1 MLFSDRQIEHRRY
14 AGIGTEPGEEPLNSI
29 YFKNFMAM
37 AVIVLTSFLIVGVS
51 FVFILRYFVM
61 NDAREN
67 MVANAEQISRNAAAM
82 TDVDELEDWD
92 TRMSISMLSEA
103 TGNHIFLC
111 DKNGVVI
118 SCSDKSLGC
127 GHIGKQIPRTYI
139 TAINSNGQLEQL
151 TDLNG
156 FYDTVRVVVAE
167 PIDIDNTLAGY
178 VFVSKDSSVIVGA
191 YGTFMYVFVL
201 TITAVMSLAMV
212 LSLVFSKQMTKSL
225 DEMAV
230 AARKYSHG
238 DFSMRVST
246 TDRADEMG
254 ALTDSFNEMADSLE
268 KAERSRQEFIA
279 NVSHELKTPMTTIA
293 GFAEGLLDG
302 TIPKEDEN
310 KYLTIIADE
319 TRRLSRL
326 VREMLDMS
334 RMSDHVA
341 APENMK
347 DFNLNEAIIA
357 TLLNFETRAEDKKL
371 AVELHLPDDTLT
383 VRGNEDAIRRVIY
396 NLLDNAIKFAK
407 EGGTLGVSLWQQ
419 GEKAYVSISDEGET
433 IPPEDLPFIFDR
445 FHKSDRSRSLDRDGV
460 GLGLYL
466 VKSILNAHDEDIAV
480 TSKDGVTKFVFTMTL
495 TK

>member
-14 AGIGTEPGEEPLNSI
+14 AGIGTEPGEESLNSI

-139 TAINSNGQLEQL
+139 TAINNNGQLEQL

>member
-127 GHIGKQIPRTYI
+127 GHIGKQIPKTYI

-334 RMSDHVA
+334 RMSEHVA

-480 TSKDGVTKFVFTMTL
+480 TSKDGMTKFVFTMTL

>member
-156 FYDTVRVVVAE
+156 FYDSVRVVVAE

>member
-139 TAINSNGQLEQL
+139 AAINSNGQLEQL

>member
-14 AGIGTEPGEEPLNSI
+14 AGIGTEPREEPLNSI

-111 DKNGVVI
+111 DKDGVVI

>member
-111 DKNGVVI
+111 DKDVVVI

-139 TAINSNGQLEQL
+139 AAVNSNGQLEQL

-156 FYDTVRVVVAE
+156 FYDSVRVVVAE

-433 IPPEDLPFIFDR
+433 IPPEDWPFIFDR
-445 FHKSDRSRSLDRDGV
+445 FHKADRSRSLDRDGV

>member
-1 MLFSDRQIEHRRY
+1 M
-14 AGIGTEPGEEPLNSI
+14 NSI

-407 EGGTLGVSLWQQ
+407 EGGILGVSLWQQ

>member
-1 MLFSDRQIEHRRY
+1 M
-14 AGIGTEPGEEPLNSI
+14 NSI

-156 FYDTVRVVVAE
+156 FYDSVRVVVAE

>member
-1 MLFSDRQIEHRRY
+1 M
-14 AGIGTEPGEEPLNSI
+14 EPGEEPLNSI

-156 FYDTVRVVVAE
+156 FYDSVRVVVAE

>member
-37 AVIVLTSFLIVGVS
+37 AVIVGVS

-156 FYDTVRVVVAE
+156 FYDSVRVVVAE

>member
-1 MLFSDRQIEHRRY
+1 
-14 AGIGTEPGEEPLNSI
+14 
-29 YFKNFMAM
+29 
-37 AVIVLTSFLIVGVS
+37 
-51 FVFILRYFVM
+51 
-61 NDAREN
+61 
-67 MVANAEQISRNAAAM
+67 
-82 TDVDELEDWD
+82 
-92 TRMSISMLSEA
+92 
-103 TGNHIFLC
+103 
-111 DKNGVVI
+111 
-118 SCSDKSLGC
+118 
-127 GHIGKQIPRTYI
+127 
-139 TAINSNGQLEQL
+139 
-151 TDLNG
+151 
-156 FYDTVRVVVAE
+156 
-167 PIDIDNTLAGY
+167 
-178 VFVSKDSSVIVGA
+178 
-191 YGTFMYVFVL
+191 
-201 TITAVMSLAMV
+201 
-212 LSLVFSKQMTKSL
+212 
-225 DEMAV
+225 
-230 AARKYSHG
+230 
-238 DFSMRVST
+238 
-246 TDRADEMG
+246 
-254 ALTDSFNEMADSLE
+254 
-268 KAERSRQEFIA
+268 
-279 NVSHELKTPMTTIA
+279 MTTIA

>member
-1 MLFSDRQIEHRRY
+1 MLKQLRIRFICITMSIVTVMMCIVFGMLLTFTHAGLEQESMMLMEAVAEDPTHTYRPNDTSAESRIPYFTLQVNN
-14 AGIGTEPGEEPLNSI
+14 AGIMIISNGGSYDLSDQEFLRQLIRVVNSGDQTGVIRDYNLRYYQTRTLNSLL
-29 YFKNFMAM
+29 
-37 AVIVLTSFLIVGVS
+37 V
-51 FVFILRYFVM
+51 VFA
-61 NDAREN
+61 DTT
-67 MVANAEQISRNAAAM
+67 AEQNTMYSLIRTCICIGAA
-82 TDVDELEDWD
+82 
-92 TRMSISMLSEA
+92 
-103 TGNHIFLC
+103 
-111 DKNGVVI
+111 
-118 SCSDKSLGC
+118 SL
-127 GHIGKQIPRTYI
+127 
-139 TAINSNGQLEQL
+139 
-151 TDLNG
+151 
-156 FYDTVRVVVAE
+156 
-167 PIDIDNTLAGY
+167 LA
-178 VFVSKDSSVIVGA
+178 F
-191 YGTFMYVFVL
+191 FF
-201 TITAVMSLAMV
+201 
-212 LSLVFSKQMTKSL
+212 LSLLLARWAIHPVEQTWKIQKQF
-225 DEMAV
+225 V
-230 AARKYSHG
+230 ADA
-238 DFSMRVST
+238 
-246 TDRADEMG
+246 
-254 ALTDSFNEMADSLE
+254 
-268 KAERSRQEFIA
+268 
-279 NVSHELKTPMTTIA
+279 SHELKTPMTTIA

-433 IPPEDLPFIFDR
+433 IPPDDLPFIFDR

>member
-139 TAINSNGQLEQL
+139 TAINSNGQLDQL

-156 FYDTVRVVVAE
+156 FYDSVRVVVAE

>member
-1 MLFSDRQIEHRRY
+1 MLFSDRQIEHRRC

-111 DKNGVVI
+111 DKDGVVI

>member
-1 MLFSDRQIEHRRY
+1 M
-14 AGIGTEPGEEPLNSI
+14 
-29 YFKNFMAM
+29 
-37 AVIVLTSFLIVGVS
+37 
-51 FVFILRYFVM
+51 
-61 NDAREN
+61 
-67 MVANAEQISRNAAAM
+67 
-82 TDVDELEDWD
+82 
-92 TRMSISMLSEA
+92 
-103 TGNHIFLC
+103 
-111 DKNGVVI
+111 
-118 SCSDKSLGC
+118 
-127 GHIGKQIPRTYI
+127 
-139 TAINSNGQLEQL
+139 
-151 TDLNG
+151 NG
-156 FYDTVRVVVAE
+156 FYDSVRVVVAE

-254 ALTDSFNEMADSLE
+254 TLTDSFNEMADSLE

>member
-139 TAINSNGQLEQL
+139 TAINNNGQLEQL

>member
-111 DKNGVVI
+111 DKDGVVI

-156 FYDTVRVVVAE
+156 FYDSVRVVVAE

>member
-1 MLFSDRQIEHRRY
+1 M
-14 AGIGTEPGEEPLNSI
+14 NSI

-111 DKNGVVI
+111 DKDGVVI

-127 GHIGKQIPRTYI
+127 GHIGKQIPKTYI

-156 FYDTVRVVVAE
+156 FYDSVRVVVAE

-279 NVSHELKTPMTTIA
+279 NVSHELKTPIA
-293 GFAEGLLDG
+293 LIQGYAEGLKLGINSDPEGSEEYCDIILEETGKMNRIVMELLNLEKLESGSYVPTCEKLDLSAMIKG
-302 TIPKEDEN
+302 QLAAFSMMFNDNGIKLIDRIPDGLTVHSDERTILLVLQNFLSNAVSNIGGKKIVQLTVEDNLNTYRVSVYNSGDPIAEDE
-310 KYLTIIADE
+310 
-319 TRRLSRL
+319 
-326 VREMLDMS
+326 LDKIWYS
-334 RMSDHVA
+334 FYKSS
-341 APENMK
+341 
-347 DFNLNEAIIA
+347 
-357 TLLNFETRAEDKKL
+357 KK
-371 AVELHLPDDTLT
+371 
-383 VRGNEDAIRRVIY
+383 RKNED
-396 NLLDNAIKFAK
+396 
-407 EGGTLGVSLWQQ
+407 
-419 GEKAYVSISDEGET
+419 
-433 IPPEDLPFIFDR
+433 
-445 FHKSDRSRSLDRDGV
+445 FHF
-460 GLGLYL
+460 GLGLPI
-466 VKSILNAHDEDIAV
+466 VKAIQKRLGREC
-480 TSKDGVTKFVFTMTL
+480 GVVNEHGGVRFWFDVDK
-495 TK
+495 

>member
-29 YFKNFMAM
+29 YFKNFMAR

-139 TAINSNGQLEQL
+139 AAINSNGQLEQL

>member
-111 DKNGVVI
+111 DKDGVVI

>member
-111 DKNGVVI
+111 DKDGVVI

-127 GHIGKQIPRTYI
+127 GHIGKQIPKTYI
-139 TAINSNGQLEQL
+139 AAVNSNGQLEQL

>member
-111 DKNGVVI
+111 DKDGVVI

-139 TAINSNGQLEQL
+139 AAVNSNGQLEQL

-167 PIDIDNTLAGY
+167 PIDIDNALAGY

-326 VREMLDMS
+326 VREMLDMA

-433 IPPEDLPFIFDR
+433 IPPDDLPFIFDR

>member
-1 MLFSDRQIEHRRY
+1 M
-14 AGIGTEPGEEPLNSI
+14 
-29 YFKNFMAM
+29 
-37 AVIVLTSFLIVGVS
+37 
-51 FVFILRYFVM
+51 
-61 NDAREN
+61 
-67 MVANAEQISRNAAAM
+67 
-82 TDVDELEDWD
+82 
-92 TRMSISMLSEA
+92 
-103 TGNHIFLC
+103 
-111 DKNGVVI
+111 
-118 SCSDKSLGC
+118 
-127 GHIGKQIPRTYI
+127 
-139 TAINSNGQLEQL
+139 
-151 TDLNG
+151 NG

-460 GLGLYL
+460 GLGL
-466 VKSILNAHDEDIAV
+466 
-480 TSKDGVTKFVFTMTL
+480 
-495 TK
+495 